1 MHNGLVA
8 IHATAIVHPEA
19 HLDGDVEV
27 GAYAI
32 VEAGVRI
39 GAGTRLYPH
48 CYLTGHTTIG
58 RRCQIH
64 PFAVIGNLPQ
74 DVKHDG
80 SRSYTVVGDD
90 VTVREGA
97 SIHRGTAA
105 ESTTRVG
112 DRCFL
117 MANAHV
123 GHNCTVDDDVVLIV
137 GSMLGGHVSVGRR
150 AVLGGGAGVH
160 QFVRIGEFAMI
171 AGGAIVHMDVPPF
184 LMHGVTGLV
193 GPNVVGL
200 RRGGFSAE
208 ERNEIRACFRQ
219 LYRAGLPF
227 RRALEI
233 AAESMVT
240 TPAGQRLIE
249 FLRAPSKRGIAG
261 IERRVRRTGDT
272 DLPP

>member
-1 MHNGLVA
+1 MA
-8 IHATAIVHPEA
+8 IHPTAIVHPDA
-19 HLDGDVEV
+19 HLEADVEV
-27 GAYAI
+27 GPYAI
-32 VEAGVRI
+32 VEAGVQI

-48 CYLTGHTTIG
+48 CFITGDTTIG

-64 PFAVIGNLPQ
+64 PFSVIGNLPQ

-90 VTVREGA
+90 VIVREGA

-123 GHNCTVDDDVVLIV
+123 GHNCTVGDDVVLTV

-150 AVLGGGAGVH
+150 AMLGGGAGVH

-184 LMHGVTGLV
+184 MIHAIGGLA
-193 GPNVVGL
+193 GPNTIGL
-200 RRGGFSAE
+200 RRGGFSVA
-208 ERNEIRACFRQ
+208 ERNEIRACYRL
-219 LYRAGLPF
+219 LYRSRLPF
-227 RRALEI
+227 RRALEQ
-233 AAESMVT
+233 VVGRLT
-240 TPAGQRLIE
+240 TTDAGQRLIE

-261 IERRVRRTGDT
+261 PERRVLGADEGHSST
-272 DLPP
+272 